1 MFNLGKCNT
10 QIYYEPKIRK
20 NAWVSQHQPPLTAP
34 LWNPYRKCSP
44 QIQRPAMEVERR
56 TSLVIFLPVW
66 KPYNHV
72 FICVCTHTFFGGG
85 GNLRQ
90 KHVSKI
96 SSMIFTINSFQRS
109 SVSWV
114 FKTAYRIL
122 VRILLLTAPPLQ
134 NRHCVD
140 DFSVFYCWTH
150 TVRHQ
155 PFLVLKTGWKWWWH
169 TNFVPQ
175 GTKTNLKYGGE
186 INV

>member
-1 MFNLGKCNT
+1 MNLR
-10 QIYYEPKIRK
+10 YEKMLGFPSTNHRSRHRCEIRTG
-20 NAWVSQHQPPLTAP
+20 NVLLRSSGP
-34 LWNPYRKCSP
+34 LWRWNGERPWWFFYLFGNPT
-44 QIQRPAMEVERR
+44 IM
-56 TSLVIFLPVW
+56 FL
-66 KPYNHV
+66 YV
-72 FICVCTHTFFGGG
+72 FVHIRFLGWG